1 MAISRKIFM
10 AESLPPAFPVVQ
22 RVMTSAA
29 VPSPSPSRP
38 STRPRLG
45 AIVAAGVA
53 FAILQTCLIAT
64 FPLLEGTALRARLQS
79 AVVSALDFPLGF
91 AQPVF
96 AALAGSSGGTAF
108 FVGLGLTF
116 LNGALWAVVAVWV
129 WRRLR
134 RVSA

>member
-1 MAISRKIFM
+1 MNSSREIFM
-10 AESLPPAFPVVQ
+10 VESLPRDIRVVQ
-22 RVMTSAA
+22 PMMTSAA
-29 VPSPSPSRP
+29 VPTRARP

-64 FPLLEGTALRARLQS
+64 FPLLDGTELRARVQS

-96 AALAGSSGGTAF
+96 AAVAGSSGGTAF
-108 FVGLGLTF
+108 LVGLGLTF
-116 LNGALWAVVAVWV
+116 LNGALWATVALMI
-129 WRRLR
+129 RRR
-134 RVSA
+134 MRESRA